1 MHEQAPLTKSL
12 LLAGPRGSGKR
23 MLVHAVCN
31 ELGANMFDLSPAN
44 LAGKYPGKEGLKM
57 LMHLILKVGH
67 DTLLNEFGL
76 FVDPPGLPEK
86 GFVKGWG

>member
-1 MHEQAPLTKSL
+1 
-12 LLAGPRGSGKR
+12 

-67 DTLLNEFGL
+67 DMLLNEFGL
-76 FVDPPGLPEK
+76 LSWFAGNRICEGVGVTEFFDFLFAKLSGRYSGKE
-86 GFVKGWG
+86 G